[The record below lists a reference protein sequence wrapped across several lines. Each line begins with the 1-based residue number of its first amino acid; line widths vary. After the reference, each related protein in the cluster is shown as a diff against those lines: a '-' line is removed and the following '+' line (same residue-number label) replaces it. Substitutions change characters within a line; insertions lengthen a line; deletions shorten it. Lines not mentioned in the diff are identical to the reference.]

1 MSFSIGGGGLRM
13 GPRGAIQNFGDSEEG
28 RAFDRRIVRR
38 LLVFCG
44 PTGCAW
50 SSPLCSCSSPRP

>member
-28 RAFDRRIVRR
+28 GRDDGVACEAADVRLYER
-38 LLVFCG
+38 NGGLNH
-44 PTGCAW
+44 T
-50 SSPLCSCSSPRP
+50 